1 MINFLEKIIS
11 DSNDFD
17 QKQIE
22 RISLL
27 EKTVAELIIVVTEQ
41 QKIIQ
46 ELVIAQNNLTTQILS
61 SLSESAL
68 LPEDLN

>member
-1 MINFLEKIIS
+1 MINFIEKIIS
-11 DSNDFD
+11 DEK
-17 QKQIE
+17 KQIE

-41 QKIIQ
+41 QNIIQ
-46 ELVIAQNNLTTQILS
+46 NLVISQNDLTTKILS
-61 SLSESAL
+61 SLGEAL

>member
-61 SLSESAL
+61 SLSESSL